1 MGDTDS
7 EVTSLLSI
15 STQEVPNHRSF
26 VVLFKYFGGGEVD
39 FVQHLPSTPEKL
51 TVEGEA
57 SSLPL

>member
-39 FVQHLPSTPEKL
+39 FVQHLPEKQM
-51 TVEGEA
+51 VEGEA
-57 SSLPL
+57 S